1 MVETGIGRAVNELR
15 QEVESRVQDCAE
27 GYLYLWLW
35 MLRLKPFPTRKS
47 VFPVLVWDCYM
58 EMRKCGQRDVRPGG
72 FTLIELLVVIAI
84 IGILAG
90 LLLPALATA
99 KSQARRIH
107 CVSNLRQ
114 LFLTWSLYADDHGD
128 AMAPNGHA
136 VPDKPENPKLWIG
149 ADDHFYLPP
158 YTNTQYLVD
167 PKYAAFGGYLTTA
180 SIYKCPEDRSMLTR
194 SGDATPKP
202 QIRSYALNAYMGWVS
217 PRGELSSR
225 HQIFAKHS
233 DLNLVS
239 PSQFFV
245 FQDVHPSSICMP
257 AFMMYLPGGTVDGF
271 YHYPSSLHR
280 GGGVLNFADGHSE
293 TRKWQDPR
301 TIKPANSEIL
311 AHWDHS
317 PRNADIAWLRERT
330 TYRSSEVAQAAESSR
345 FTLSF

>member
-1 MVETGIGRAVNELR
+1 MQMRIPGH
-15 QEVESRVQDCAE
+15 QSRRWEA
-27 GYLYLWLW
+27 
-35 MLRLKPFPTRKS
+35 
-47 VFPVLVWDCYM
+47 
-58 EMRKCGQRDVRPGG
+58 

-84 IGILAG
+84 IAILAG

-99 KSQARRIH
+99 KSQARRIY
-107 CVSNLRQ
+107 CVNNQRQ
-114 LFLTWSLYADDHGD
+114 LFLTWTLYADDYGD
-128 AMAPNGHA
+128 AMAPNGHF

-167 PKYAAFGGYLTTA
+167 PKYAAFGWYLTTA
-180 SIYKCPEDRSMLTR
+180 AIYKCPEDRSVLTR

-217 PRGELSSR
+217 PRSELSEKHR
-225 HQIFAKHS
+225 IFNKLS
-233 DLNLVS
+233 DLNVVS
-239 PSQFFV
+239 PSQYFV

-280 GGGVLNFADGHSE
+280 GGGVISFADGHME

-330 TYRSSEVAQAAESSR
+330 TYPALDMAQ
-345 FTLSF
+345 LP

>member
-1 MVETGIGRAVNELR
+1 MRMRIPGHQGRQPSA
-15 QEVESRVQDCAE
+15 
-27 GYLYLWLW
+27 
-35 MLRLKPFPTRKS
+35 
-47 VFPVLVWDCYM
+47 
-58 EMRKCGQRDVRPGG
+58 
-72 FTLIELLVVIAI
+72 FTLIELLVVIAV

-99 KSQARRIH
+99 KSHARRIP
-107 CVSNLRQ
+107 CVNNQRQ
-114 LFLTWSLYADDHGD
+114 LFLTWSLYADDYSD
-128 AMAPNGHA
+128 TMAPNGHFI
-136 VPDKPENPKLWIG
+136 PDEPRNPKLWIG

-158 YTNTQYLVD
+158 YTNAQYLVD
-167 PKYAAFGGYLTTA
+167 PQYAAFGGYLNA
-180 SIYKCPEDRSMLTR
+180 SAIYKCPEDKTLLSRDGIVTT
-194 SGDATPKP
+194 AP

-217 PRGELSSR
+217 PREELSGQHR
-225 HQIFAKHS
+225 IFQKLS
-233 DLNLVS
+233 DLNAVS

-271 YHYPSSLHR
+271 YHYPSSLHL
-280 GGGVLNFADGHSE
+280 GSGVINFADGHME

-330 TYRSSEVAQAAESSR
+330 TYRSMEMAQ
-345 FTLSF
+345 LP